1 MITYKLILSEVIKLS
16 KQVFLLAKSK
26 DIQLKGSAGIIYDYD
41 DQISYF
47 TCNNT
52 RKPAISYE
60 AFSPTQSKTMAE
72 PGDDDPDD
80 GRCF

>member
-1 MITYKLILSEVIKLS
+1 MTILT

-26 DIQLKGSAGIIYDYD
+26 DIKLNGCTEIIYDQD
-41 DQISYF
+41 EQISFF
-47 TCNNT
+47 TCNNI
-52 RKPAISYE
+52 RKPAVLFE

-72 PGDDDPDD
+72 PSDDDPDD